1 MTLKRFRIPLAP
13 AGVSPT
19 QRKNFINVQVDAV
32 GIGLANAAS
41 PFLPV
46 FLTRLGASNF
56 QIGLLTSMPG
66 LTGLILAIIVGRFLQ
81 GQRNVVPWFSRA
93 RLLVVSAY
101 AATGLAGFIV
111 PKEYLVPT
119 ILGIW
124 AIATIPQI
132 TVAVGFSVV
141 MNAVAGPTHRY
152 ELMSRRWSILG
163 LTTAMT
169 VALAGQILDR
179 IHFPINYQ
187 VVFLGLSL
195 GGLVSY
201 YFSSHIELPDVTP
214 PIPVKGRSFKQRLKE
229 YSDLILSHDDFV
241 RISIKRLVFL
251 TGTMLATPLLP
262 LYYVKEVQA
271 SDAWIGIISM
281 AQTAVLL
288 VGYFLWTRESRLRGS
303 RFVLIWTTL
312 GISLYPALVA
322 STQQVEIIVILAAL
336 AGIFQAGIDLVFFD
350 ELMKTVPVEH
360 SATFVS
366 LAQSLQYFSAV
377 IAPTIGTLLAT
388 QIGIG
393 GALFVSAAIRFIG
406 FLLFTFWQAKPEQNL
421 DMPENQG

>member
-1 MTLKRFRIPLAP
+1 MKRINFSVAPLEAT
-13 AGVSPT
+13 PT
-19 QRKNFINVQVDAV
+19 QKKNFLNVQIDAV
-32 GIGLANAAS
+32 GIGFANAAS

-66 LTGLILAIIVGRFLQ
+66 FTGLILALVVGRFLQ
-81 GQRNVVPWFSRA
+81 RQPNVVPWFSRA

-101 AATGLAGFIV
+101 AATGLAGFFV
-111 PKEYLVPT
+111 PEEFLVPT

-124 AIATIPQI
+124 ALATLPQT

-163 LTTAMT
+163 LTTALT
-169 VALAGQILDR
+169 VAFAGQILDK
-179 IHFPINYQ
+179 INFPINYQ
-187 VVFLGLSL
+187 LVFLGLSL

-201 YFSSHIELPDVTP
+201 YYSSHIELPDVVP
-214 PIPVKGRSFKQRLKE
+214 PIPVRGRSFKERFRE
-229 YSDLILSHDDFV
+229 YSSLILSHDDFV
-241 RISIKRLVFL
+241 RISIKRLVFI
-251 TGTMLATPLLP
+251 TGTMLATPLFP
-262 LYYVKEVQA
+262 LYYVRQVQA
-271 SDAWIGIISM
+271 NDAWIGLINM

-303 RFVLIWTTL
+303 RFVIIWTTL
-312 GISLYPALVA
+312 GISIYPALVA

-366 LAQSLQYFSAV
+366 LAQSLQYLSAV
-377 IAPTIGTLLAT
+377 IAPIFGTIIAT
-388 QIGIG
+388 QIGLG
-393 GALFVSAAIRFIG
+393 GALIVSAGIRFTG
-406 FLLFTFWQAKPEQNL
+406 FLLFTFWNPKPKAET
-421 DMPENQG
+421 MISAE